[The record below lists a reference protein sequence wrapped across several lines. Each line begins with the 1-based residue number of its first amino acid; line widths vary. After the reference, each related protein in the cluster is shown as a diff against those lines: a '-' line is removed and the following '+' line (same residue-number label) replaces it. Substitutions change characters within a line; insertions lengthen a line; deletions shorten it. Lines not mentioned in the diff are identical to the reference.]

1 MEQSHEEVCETTE
14 NEKEKISEVK
24 SVEPIPDTEEMKN
37 KYDDLNERFLRL
49 AADFENY
56 KKRMARETDFRIK
69 FAIEEFA
76 VGLLEV
82 IDNFD
87 RALQSED
94 EAAREGLEQIS
105 KLFRTILERYGIRPI
120 EAMGKK
126 FNPAEHE
133 AIAYM
138 PSDADEGIVIDQVC
152 MGYCMNDKVIRCAKV
167 AVSKGRQSE

>member
-1 MEQSHEEVCETTE
+1 MAQSHEEVCETPE
-14 NEKEKISEVK
+14 NEKEKISEGK
-24 SVEPIPDTEEMKN
+24 SVEPIPDTEEMK
-37 KYDDLNERFLRL
+37 KQYDDLNERFLRL

-56 KKRMARETDFRIK
+56 KKRIARDTDVRIK

-76 VGLLEV
+76 LGMLEV

-87 RALQSED
+87 RALKSED

-105 KLFRTILERYGIRPI
+105 KLFSTILERYGIRPI

-152 MGYCMNDKVIRCAKV
+152 QGYCMNDKVIRCAKV